1 MAVISVFF
9 KHRDLLTLPVYPT
22 SSSREI
28 MSSTSNCFILS
39 FAPPLTDESAW
50 GVLLGAEPGV
60 NGVELERMV

>member
-1 MAVISVFF
+1 
-9 KHRDLLTLPVYPT
+9 LLTLPVYPT